1 MQAPKLEV
9 VNSSGGKNPIY
20 NSVKRFALEG
30 LSDLIRVLMESV
42 DDAMF
47 ELSDKVDND
56 RERNMYFEAMREIRL
71 KRDGLQQHFDY
82 EMQQCFKNFITGK
95 TTTQELE
102 DEDELTLVEL
112 DDVEDNIA
120 IENMI
125 SRARPNFEDDL
136 FAVTERLKLVMR
148 RKEIKEDENPL
159 DPKAICDCFHKA
171 SDLLET
177 DIQVKLIFYKLF
189 ERYVMNNLGHFYKEL
204 NELFVKK
211 GVLPGFKPDQER
223 MKQTTRFMANRIKQ
237 TPDNTAANSPLA
249 MALGAAASAG
259 MMAGAAGDGNLFAAL
274 QQAAAGAPGGGIS
287 AEAGV
292 AGGGVAGG
300 GVAGGGVA
308 GGGVTGGGVAGG
320 GVAGGG
326 VAGGGAAGGGVA
338 GDGAVASG
346 ILSAAQAGGFVAA
359 LTNLQ
364 NTSIPTQPLTAI
376 DPQNFRAETHQQLA
390 TFMQQ
395 NQGQVN
401 AADSQTID
409 VVSMLFDFFFD
420 DEALPAPIKVLIGR
434 LQIPMLKVAIIDKEF
449 FNQKKHPAR
458 KLLDSISRASLG
470 WSDNHSDEQPLIEKI
485 EEIVNFLINEFD
497 QDIGVFEE
505 AFINFENFLSGES
518 EVIEKAEQALQQQEQ
533 QKEEQIE
540 QAQEAAAALIRKLT
554 NNRELSFEVID
565 FLETTWTSVLFNAYL
580 SLGESSNH
588 WRNLK
593 RISTTFVWTLIPKF
607 SESDRVKIIKTIP
620 ALLRALSKGMEL
632 VKINIDVQNRI
643 FQMLAQEHAK
653 IVKQT
658 SKNIVTRVDDQ
669 TVWPEDNGA
678 EAFAQAQGID
688 SAEAIDIEISTNTSG
703 ETRVVENEVDDDS
716 ITIIDAAETSDVI
729 NDLNQFTTGVKEG
742 EITVD
747 EEIVMASD
755 DDDIFDLLE
764 DGDGFLEQAQ
774 AMEIGSWV
782 EFIESPSKTMVARL
796 SWKSNVTGN
805 IVFVNRQGHKVRN
818 MTINN
823 FAIELREGGVKCIES
838 SSVFDRAIYTIM
850 TKMQH

>member
-1 MQAPKLEV
+1 MLAPKLEV
-9 VNSSGGKNPIY
+9 VNPSGGKNPIY
-20 NSVKRFALEG
+20 NSVKRFALDG
-30 LSDLIRVLMESV
+30 LNDLIRVLMESV

-71 KRDGLQQHFDY
+71 KRDGLKKHFDY
-82 EMQQCFKNFITGK
+82 EMQQCFKSFITGK
-95 TTTQELE
+95 PVAQAAD
-102 DEDELTLVEL
+102 DEEELTLVEL
-112 DDVEDNIA
+112 DDLEDNIA

-125 SRARPNFEDDL
+125 SRARPHFEDDL
-136 FAVTERLKLVMR
+136 FAVTERLKLVLR
-148 RKEIKEDENPL
+148 RKEIDEDKNPL
-159 DPKAICDCFHKA
+159 DPKAICECFHKA
-171 SDLLET
+171 ADLLET

-189 ERYVMNNLGHFYKEL
+189 EKFVMNNLGHFYKEL
-204 NELFVKK
+204 NELFIKK
-211 GVLPGFKPDQER
+211 GVLPGFKADQER
-223 MKQTTRFMANRIKQ
+223 MKKTTRYMANRIKNN
-237 TPDNTAANSPLA
+237 PEDTAANSPLA

-259 MMAGAAGDGNLFAAL
+259 MIAGAAGDGNLFAAL
-274 QQAAAGAPGGGIS
+274 QQAAAATPGVGSAAGAGVAGQAGAPGG
-287 AEAGV
+287 A
-292 AGGGVAGG
+292 
-300 GVAGGGVA
+300 
-308 GGGVTGGGVAGG
+308 
-320 GVAGGG
+320 AGGG

-338 GDGAVASG
+338 GGGAAGGGVAG
-346 ILSAAQAGGFVAA
+346 GGVAGAAQAGSFVSA

-364 NTSIPTQPLTAI
+364 SASIPTQPLTTI
-376 DPQNFRAETHQQLA
+376 DPQAFRAESHQQL
-390 TFMQQ
+390 TSFMQQ
-395 NQGQVN
+395 NQAQVN

-470 WSDNHSDEQPLIEKI
+470 WSDNHSNEQPLIEKI
-485 EEIVNFLINEFD
+485 EEVVNFLINEFD

-505 AFINFENFLSGES
+505 AFISFENFLTGEGK
-518 EVIEKAEQALQQQEQ
+518 EIKKAEQSLQQQEQ
-533 QKEEQIE
+533 EKDQQIQ
-540 QAQEAAAALIRKLT
+540 QAQEAAAALIQKLT

-580 SLGESSNH
+580 SLGKSSNH

-593 RISTTFVWTLIPKF
+593 RISTTFVWTLVPKF
-607 SESDRVKIIKTIP
+607 SEAERLKIIKTIP

-632 VKINIDVQNRI
+632 VKISTDVQNRI

-669 TVWPEDNGA
+669 TVWPEDNGNGALAQAEGIDPA
-678 EAFAQAQGID
+678 EAVDF
-688 SAEAIDIEISTNTSG
+688 EISADATG
-703 ETRVVENEVDDDS
+703 EIQVVENEVDDDS
-716 ITIIDAAETSDVI
+716 ITIIDAAETNDVI
-729 NDLNQFTTGVKEG
+729 KDLNQFTAGVKQG
-742 EITVD
+742 KIKVD
-747 EEIVMASD
+747 EEIVLSSD
-755 DDDIFDLLE
+755 DDELFDLLE
-764 DGDGFLEQAQ
+764 EGDGFLEQAQ

-782 EFIESPSKTMVARL
+782 EFTESDSKSLVARL

-805 IVFVNRQGHKVRN
+805 FVFVNRQGHKVRN
-818 MTINN
+818 MTISG
-823 FAIELREGGVKCIES
+823 FALELRAGRVKRIES

-850 TKMQH
+850 SKVQH

>member
-136 FAVTERLKLVMR
+136 FAVTERLKLVIR

-189 ERYVMNNLGHFYKEL
+189 EKYVMNNLGHFYKEL

-287 AEAGV
+287 AEA
-292 AGGGVAGG
+292 
-300 GVAGGGVA
+300 
-308 GGGVTGGGVAGG
+308 GVAGG

-620 ALLRALSKGMEL
+620 ALLRALSKG
-632 VKINIDVQNRI
+632 
-643 FQMLAQEHAK
+643 
-653 IVKQT
+653 
-658 SKNIVTRVDDQ
+658 
-669 TVWPEDNGA
+669 
-678 EAFAQAQGID
+678 
-688 SAEAIDIEISTNTSG
+688 
-703 ETRVVENEVDDDS
+703 
-716 ITIIDAAETSDVI
+716 
-729 NDLNQFTTGVKEG
+729 
-742 EITVD
+742 
-747 EEIVMASD
+747 
-755 DDDIFDLLE
+755 
-764 DGDGFLEQAQ
+764 
-774 AMEIGSWV
+774 
-782 EFIESPSKTMVARL
+782 
-796 SWKSNVTGN
+796 
-805 IVFVNRQGHKVRN
+805 
-818 MTINN
+818 
-823 FAIELREGGVKCIES
+823 
-838 SSVFDRAIYTIM
+838 
-850 TKMQH
+850 

>member
-1 MQAPKLEV
+1 MLAPTLEV
-9 VNSSGGKNPIY
+9 VNSSGGINPIY
-20 NSVKRFALEG
+20 NSVKRFALDG

-71 KRDGLQQHFDY
+71 KRDGLQKHFDY
-82 EMQQCFKNFITGK
+82 EMQQCFKSFITGK
-95 TTTQELE
+95 SATQDLQ

-112 DDVEDNIA
+112 DDLEDNIA

-125 SRARPNFEDDL
+125 SRARPHFEDDL
-136 FAVTERLKLVMR
+136 FAVTERLRLVIR
-148 RKEIKEDENPL
+148 RKEINEDENPF
-159 DPKAICDCFHKA
+159 DPKAICECFHRA
-171 SDLLET
+171 SELLET

-189 ERYVMNNLGHFYKEL
+189 EKYVMNNLGHFYKEL

-237 TPDNTAANSPLA
+237 SPENTAANSPLA

-274 QQAAAGAPGGGIS
+274 QQAAASAPGGGI
-287 AEAGV
+287 AAGTGLAGAPV
-292 AGGGVAGG
+292 PGGGVAGS
-300 GVAGGGVA
+300 GVAGSGIA
-308 GGGVTGGGVAGG
+308 GGGIAGAAPGGGGVVGNAQGG
-320 GVAGGG
+320 G
-326 VAGGGAAGGGVA
+326 
-338 GDGAVASG
+338 
-346 ILSAAQAGGFVAA
+346 ILGAAQAGGFVAA
-359 LTNLQ
+359 LSNLQ
-364 NTSIPTQPLTAI
+364 NASIPTQPLTAI

-395 NQGQVN
+395 NQGQIN

-420 DEALPAPIKVLIGR
+420 DDALPAPIKVLIGR

-505 AFINFENFLSGES
+505 AFINFENFLNGEN
-518 EVIEKAEQALQQQEQ
+518 EEIEKAEQALQQQEQ
-533 QKEEQIE
+533 QKDHQIQ
-540 QAQEAAAALIRKLT
+540 QAQEAAAALIRKLS

-565 FLETTWTSVLFNAYL
+565 FLETTWTSILFNAYL

-607 SESDRVKIIKTIP
+607 SEADRVKIIKTIP

-632 VKINIDVQNRI
+632 VKINTNVQNRI

-669 TVWPEDNGA
+669 TVWPEDNGT

-688 SAEAIDIEISTNTSG
+688 SAEALDFDISTNASG
-703 ETRVVENEVDDDS
+703 DSRVVENEIDDDS

-729 NDLNQFTTGVKEG
+729 NDLNQFTAGVKQG
-742 EITVD
+742 HITVD
-747 EEIVMASD
+747 EEIVLASD

-764 DGDGFLEQAQ
+764 EGDASLKLAQ
-774 AMEIGSWV
+774 TMEIGSWV
-782 EFIESPSKTMVARL
+782 EFTESPSKTLVARL

-805 IVFVNRQGHKVRN
+805 FVFVNRQGHKVRN
-818 MTINN
+818 LTINN
-823 FAIELREGGVKCIES
+823 FAIELREGRVKCIES

-850 TKMQH
+850 TKLQH